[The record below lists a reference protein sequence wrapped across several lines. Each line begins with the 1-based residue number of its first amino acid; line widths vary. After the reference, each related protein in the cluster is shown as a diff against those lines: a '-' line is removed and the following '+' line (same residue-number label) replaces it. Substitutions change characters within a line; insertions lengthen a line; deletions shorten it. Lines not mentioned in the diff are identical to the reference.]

1 MVEWALM
8 ELKPNGFLKLF
19 AISTTLLLLEWH
31 GWQRDSTGTLSITRV
46 RWFSKVAV
54 FAVVSSLPTDS
65 TSPRSPSWLNHPWA
79 NLRSHPVNASPSIHA
94 ALKHVSV
101 EGMGPAFA
109 NILKRSSSSASL
121 QKSPVRRALSK
132 ATRGGT
138 FPRRRGGAAYQQPQP
153 TSLVGQPELLAAEL
167 GIGVD
172 SPDEIDLTS
181 LNEENNTVKT
191 TEVAIQ
197 TEYEEPII
205 RAPTPPPVP
214 IRIHPPTSEMAVQV
228 DSEPKL
234 GPLTVNSEV
243 QTLPEVLPMLSDAA
257 IQWSPA
263 PLSVKDTGIQT
274 MHATRSEMETQTP
287 RLLTIEVETQT
298 PKLPS
303 LPLDS
308 IHSSV
313 SPIPRSFR
321 RTITLSNASRSTVTP
336 RSLPG
341 ALYRED
347 SGEATITYDRHL
359 YWTDDK
365 DENDGNE
372 TETGVETETDA
383 DDYQDARASIGV
395 ATPASFNDPDEYI
408 NTRNTL
414 NLVTPLSQ
422 VASASQD
429 DFHSIMTITGNDYSS
444 ILALCG
450 SVPDLGTTI
459 ASVVLTRDAYGSFPH
474 QVPVPGFKPLPHIP
488 RTRFPASRQ
497 TLKRQFS

>member
-1 MVEWALM
+1 M
-8 ELKPNGFLKLF
+8 E
-19 AISTTLLLLEWH
+19 A
-31 GWQRDSTGTLSITRV
+31 
-46 RWFSKVAV
+46 
-54 FAVVSSLPTDS
+54 
-65 TSPRSPSWLNHPWA
+65 
-79 NLRSHPVNASPSIHA
+79 
-94 ALKHVSV
+94 
-101 EGMGPAFA
+101 
-109 NILKRSSSSASL
+109 
-121 QKSPVRRALSK
+121 
-132 ATRGGT
+132 
-138 FPRRRGGAAYQQPQP
+138 
-153 TSLVGQPELLAAEL
+153 
-167 GIGVD
+167 
-172 SPDEIDLTS
+172 
-181 LNEENNTVKT
+181 
-191 TEVAIQ
+191 
-197 TEYEEPII
+197 
-205 RAPTPPPVP
+205 
-214 IRIHPPTSEMAVQV
+214 
-228 DSEPKL
+228 
-234 GPLTVNSEV
+234 
-243 QTLPEVLPMLSDAA
+243 
-257 IQWSPA
+257 
-263 PLSVKDTGIQT
+263 
-274 MHATRSEMETQTP
+274 QTP

-336 RSLPG
+336 GSLPG
-341 ALYRED
+341 DLYRGD
-347 SGEATITYDRHL
+347 SGEDTIAYDRHL
-359 YWTDDK
+359 NRTDDE
-365 DENDGNE
+365 DENDGN
-372 TETGVETETDA
+372 ETDA
-383 DDYQDARASIGV
+383 DDYQDARVSIGV

-429 DFHSIMTITGNDYSS
+429 DFHSIMTITGNVYSS